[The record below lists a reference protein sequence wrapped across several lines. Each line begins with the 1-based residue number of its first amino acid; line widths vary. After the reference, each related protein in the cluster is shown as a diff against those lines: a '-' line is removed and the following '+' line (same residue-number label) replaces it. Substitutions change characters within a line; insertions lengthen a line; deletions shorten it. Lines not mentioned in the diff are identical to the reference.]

1 MVWSQ
6 FNHWHFHHGRF
17 NHGHFSSLVSIASAS
32 AIALLTLPLPAQ
44 AQPDCAAPGRGEYL
58 LLAPTATAEAQT
70 LVRSKAP
77 SDATIAI
84 CRYFGETVTRIG
96 GFNTESA
103 ASVWGQYLI
112 RTTGIK
118 VTIAAPIPTPV
129 AAPIAAPA
137 STPTTI
143 PTTPSP
149 TTPSPTTPSP
159 TTPSPTTPSPTTRS
173 TYNPK
178 ILGTGYAVLVNYNNR
193 PEVAAQLRQAVN
205 AKIGVVSYGERPYLL
220 ANQTEDQAAANA
232 IMQLLSDR
240 GFLAMVVDARRVV
253 LLKSQIP

>member
-6 FNHWHFHHGRF
+6 L
-17 NHGHFSSLVSIASAS
+17 NHGHFNRLVGIASAS
-32 AIALLTLPLPAQ
+32 AIVIAADPLQ
-44 AQPDCAAPGRGEYL
+44 AQPQPDCQSPARGEYL
-58 LLAPTATAEAQT
+58 LLAPTATPDAQT

-84 CRYFGETVTRIG
+84 CRYFGATVTRIG

-118 VTIAAPIPTPV
+118 VTIAAPI
-129 AAPIAAPA
+129 AAPIPTPAPIA
-137 STPTTI
+137 TPFAVPTTG
-143 PTTPSP
+143 TPA
-149 TTPSPTTPSP
+149 TVTPATPA
-159 TTPSPTTPSPTTRS
+159 TVA
-173 TYNPK
+173 YNPK
-178 ILGTGYAVLVNYNNR
+178 LLGTGYAVLVNYNNR
-193 PEVAAQLRQAVN
+193 PDIATQLKQAIKGNV
-205 AKIGVVSYGERPYLL
+205 GVVSYGERPYLL

-253 LLKSQIP
+253 LLKAQTP

>member
-6 FNHWHFHHGRF
+6 FNHERLNHGRF
-17 NHGHFSSLVSIASAS
+17 SNLVGIASAS
-32 AIALLTLPLPAQ
+32 AIALFALPMQAQ
-44 AQPDCAAPGRGEYL
+44 VQPDCAAPGRGEYL
-58 LLAPTATAEAQT
+58 LLAPTATADAQT

-129 AAPIAAPA
+129 AAPATTPVAAPIA
-137 STPTTI
+137 SVPTTTPITTPTTT
-143 PTTPSP
+143 PTTPA
-149 TTPSPTTPSP
+149 T
-159 TTPSPTTPSPTTRS
+159 TTRLI
-173 TYNPK
+173 YNPK